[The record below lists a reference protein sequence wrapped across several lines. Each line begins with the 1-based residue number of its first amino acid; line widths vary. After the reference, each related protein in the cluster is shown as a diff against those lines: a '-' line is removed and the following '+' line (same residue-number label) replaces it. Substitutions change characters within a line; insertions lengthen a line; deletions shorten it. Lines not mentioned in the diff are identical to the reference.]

1 MNNYQFDQNN
11 YVEPYETYIE
21 SRPHGGGFHGP
32 GFHGGHGFHGG
43 FGGPFFGFGGA
54 PFIGGL
60 AGGLL
65 AGELLSAPYYYPP
78 YPPYPPYGY
87 YPPYGW

>member
-1 MNNYQFDQNN
+1 MNNYQFDQND

>member
-11 YVEPYETYIE
+11 YVEPYESYIE
-21 SRPHGGGFHGP
+21 SRPHGGGFHGRP
-32 GFHGGHGFHGG
+32 SFHGG

-54 PFIGGL
+54 PFLGGL

-78 YPPYPPYGY
+78 YPPYSPYGY